1 MQLGGCKWLLNTIE
15 GKEFYFIHIY
25 SVCNDYLCSSSAS
38 SFSSTQSI
46 PLCNS
51 NISLIKFNFFF
62 SSETFLAK
70 AIFLI
75 FAEMLSI
82 TKSLKNR
89 DSNYIMLVSKM
100 KSNSI
105 TVN

>member
-15 GKEFYFIHIY
+15 GIEFYFIHIY

-38 SFSSTQSI
+38 SSSTQSI

-62 SSETFLAK
+62 SSETFNFLAK

-75 FAEMLSI
+75 FAEMLSL
-82 TKSLKNR
+82 TKSL
-89 DSNYIMLVSKM
+89 
-100 KSNSI
+100 
-105 TVN
+105 